1 MLLFLDLSYEERR
14 AEGRMKTLADLKE
27 AVMHGAVRRIRP
39 KIMTVGTTFIGLV
52 PIMWSMGTGA
62 DMMKR
67 IAAPMIGGI
76 FTSFLLELLVYPA
89 LYMTWKWRYEMKRG
103 KAIAPPA
110 SP

>member
-1 MLLFLDLSYEERR
+1 
-14 AEGRMKTLADLKE
+14 MKTLADLKE
-27 AVMHGAVRRIRP
+27 AVIHGAVRRIRP

-89 LYMTWKWRYEMKRG
+89 LYMTWKWRSEMKSG
-103 KAIAPPA
+103 KAVALETVGSDQP
-110 SP
+110 